1 MLLYQFFRFLP
12 NSHDNL
18 LNIALATSG
27 VAGDGNVVNITIF
40 HLSDHDGIASFPK
53 DLMSSCMICLTDF
66 KIINMGVMLL
76 FP

>member
-27 VAGDGNVVNITIF
+27 VAGDWNVVNITIF
-40 HLSDHDGIASFPK
+40 HLSDHDGIASSPK
-53 DLMSSCMICLTDF
+53 D
-66 KIINMGVMLL
+66 
-76 FP
+76 